1 MSFTREPAPA
11 EAPREASDPP
21 LDNLTAVVDQ
31 RVGGEDLALDN
42 FKNHLVML
50 VSGALTFTMIYAAF
64 APTQAMQSAFGGWKE
79 DG

>member
-1 MSFTREPAPA
+1 
-11 EAPREASDPP
+11 
-21 LDNLTAVVDQ
+21 
-31 RVGGEDLALDN
+31 
-42 FKNHLVML
+42 ML